1 MLARYIFVIGLIA
14 AIAVFSNER
23 IGKAGAS
30 IINPISPSSPS
41 SQTSPPKR
49 LLAPAL
55 PAGQE
60 PELERV
66 NVDGSIVKRT

>member
-1 MLARYIFVIGLIA
+1 MLARYIFGTGLIA
-14 AIAVFSNER
+14 AIAIFGGER
-23 IGKAGAS
+23 AGKAGAS
-30 IINPISPSSPS
+30 IITLISPSSPS
-41 SQTSPPKR
+41 SQASPPKR

-60 PELERV
+60 PEPERV